1 MLEAIRQAAQ
11 TTVAKIILV
20 LITIPF
26 AFWGVESYI
35 RTNPAAD
42 AVATVEG
49 ASITQQE
56 FSNAQR
62 NQLERFRQQFGGNID
77 QSIMDTPEMRKNIL
91 DQMIDQRLVTT
102 VTKASGLKVSD
113 AALKEKLSAEA
124 SLQDNGKFSVARY
137 ENFLK
142 NQNMSATNFEN
153 VLRQDLERAQ
163 FTESVVN
170 TSIVSKKS
178 VQQYLEATEQQR
190 EVAVVNLTQDQYASK
205 VVITPE
211 RIKTYYEEKKVE
223 FTIPEQVKFEYVE
236 LSVDSVAS
244 QTTLTPEEIQKAYDG
259 KKESYT
265 TKEERKASHI
275 LISVTPSSKDAEK
288 VAAKAKADSLYA
300 EVKKTPAKF
309 AELAK
314 ANSQDPGSAPSGGDL
329 GFFGR
334 GSMVR
339 PFEDAVF
346 GAAVGDIMPPVLSDF
361 GYHII
366 TLTDLKAQKVKSLAE
381 ATPEIEGELKKSK
394 AQTAFAASAEKFRDL
409 VFEKPSSLK
418 DAADAV
424 KLTPKQTQFFSKQA
438 AIPPFNNPKV
448 AAAVF
453 TDDVLKNKR
462 NSEAVEFSPGNL
474 ISARVVETK
483 PAIVRPF
490 EEVQKSIADRLQRE
504 EAVKLAKADGEAK
517 LKALREGKTGEV
529 TFPAVLA
536 VSRNNAGGLAPN
548 VIAEAMRANPKALPA
563 YVGVDNPG
571 AGYSLVLVSKVIPP
585 AAPDEAKAKSQRDRF
600 AQSISQAEL
609 ASTLLAVRAKSD
621 VTVNKGALDKKRDA
635 PDVK

>member
-1 MLEAIRQAAQ
+1 MLEAIRVAAQ
-11 TTVAKIILV
+11 TTAAKIILT

-35 RTNPAAD
+35 RGNPSAD

-49 ASITQQE
+49 NKITQQE
-56 FSNAQR
+56 FTNAQR

-77 QSIMDTPEMRKNIL
+77 QSIMETPEMRKNIL
-91 DQMIDQRLVTT
+91 DQMIDQRLVST
-102 VTKASGLKVSD
+102 VTKSSGLMVSD
-113 AALKEKLSAEA
+113 AALIEKLKSEA
-124 SLQDNGKFSVARY
+124 SLQDGGKFSATRY

-142 NQNMSATNFEN
+142 NQGLSAANFESM
-153 VLRQDLERAQ
+153 LRQDLERSQ
-163 FTESVVN
+163 FTESVIN
-170 TSIVSKKS
+170 TSIVGKKS

-190 EVAVVNLTQDQYASK
+190 EIAVVNLTLDQYMAK
-205 VVITPE
+205 VAITPE

-223 FTIPEQVKFEYVE
+223 FTIPEQVKLEYLEV
-236 LSVDSVAS
+236 SVDAVAS
-244 QTTLTPEEIQKAYDG
+244 QTQLTAEEIQKAYEG
-259 KKESYT
+259 KKDSYT

-275 LISVTPSSKDAEK
+275 LISVTPTSKDADK
-288 VAAKAKADSLYA
+288 AAAKAKADALYA
-300 EVKKTPAKF
+300 EVKKAPAKF

-334 GSMVR
+334 GAMVK
-339 PFEDAVF
+339 PFEAAVF

-366 TLTDLKAQKVKSLAE
+366 TLTGLKPQKIKTLAE
-381 ATPEIEGELKKSK
+381 ATPEIEGELKKTK
-394 AQTAFAASAEKFRDL
+394 AQAAFAASAEKFKDL

-424 KLTPKQTQFFSKQA
+424 KLTPRQTQFFSKA
-438 AIPPFNNPKV
+438 AATPPFNNPKV
-448 AAAVF
+448 IAAVF

-474 ISARVVETK
+474 ISARLLETK

-490 EEVQKSIADRLQRE
+490 EEVQKIIADRLQRE

-536 VSRNNAGGLAPN
+536 VSRNNPAGLPPS
-548 VIAEAMRANPKALPA
+548 VITEAMRANPKALPA

-600 AQSISQAEL
+600 AQSISQQEL

-621 VTVNKGALDKKRDA
+621 VSVNKGALDKKPDA
-635 PDVK
+635 PEVK

>member
-1 MLEAIRQAAQ
+1 MLEAIRVAAQ
-11 TTVAKIILV
+11 TTAAKIILT

-35 RTNPAAD
+35 RGNPSAD

-49 ASITQQE
+49 NKITQQE
-56 FSNAQR
+56 FTNAQR

-77 QSIMDTPEMRKNIL
+77 QSIMETPEMRKNIL
-91 DQMIDQRLVTT
+91 DQMIDQRLVST
-102 VTKASGLKVSD
+102 VTKSSGLMVSD
-113 AALKEKLSAEA
+113 AALVEKLKSEA
-124 SLQDNGKFSVARY
+124 SLQDGGKFSATRY

-142 NQNMSATNFEN
+142 NQGLSATNFEN
-153 VLRQDLERAQ
+153 MLRQDLERSQ

-170 TSIVSKKS
+170 TSIVGKKS

-190 EVAVVNLTQDQYASK
+190 EIAVVNLTLDQYMAK
-205 VVITPE
+205 VAITPE
-211 RIKTYYEEKKVE
+211 RVKTYYEEKKVE
-223 FTIPEQVKFEYVE
+223 FTIPEQVKLEYLEV
-236 LSVDSVAS
+236 SVDAVAS
-244 QTTLTPEEIQKAYDG
+244 QTQLTAEEIQKAYEG
-259 KKESYT
+259 KKDSYT

-275 LISVTPSSKDAEK
+275 LISVTPKSSDADK
-288 VAAKAKADSLYA
+288 ATAKAKADALYA
-300 EVKKTPAKF
+300 EVKKAPAKF

-314 ANSQDPGSAPSGGDL
+314 ANSQDPGSGASGGDL

-334 GSMVR
+334 GSMVK
-339 PFEDAVF
+339 PFEEAVF

-366 TLTDLKAQKVKSLAE
+366 TLTGLKPQKVKTLAE

-394 AQTAFAASAEKFRDL
+394 AQAAFASAAEKFKDL

-424 KLTPKQTQFFSKQA
+424 KLTPRQTQFFSKA
-438 AIPPFNNPKV
+438 AATPPFNNPKV
-448 AAAVF
+448 IAAVF

-474 ISARVVETK
+474 ISARLLESK

-490 EEVQKSIADRLQRE
+490 EEVQKIIADRLQRE

-517 LKALREGKTGEV
+517 LKALREGKTAEV

-536 VSRNNAGGLAPN
+536 VSRNNPAGLPPS
-548 VIAEAMRANPKALPA
+548 VITEAMRANSKALPA

-600 AQSISQAEL
+600 AQSISQQEL

-621 VTVNKGALDKKRDA
+621 VSVNKGALDKKPDA
-635 PDVK
+635 PEVK

>member
-11 TTVAKIILV
+11 TTAAKIILT

-35 RTNPAAD
+35 RTNPGGD

-49 ASITQQE
+49 TKITQQE
-56 FSNAQR
+56 FTNAQR
-62 NQLERFRQQFGGNID
+62 SQLERFRQQFGGNID
-77 QSIMDTPEMRKNIL
+77 QSIMETPEMRKNIL
-91 DQMIDQRLVTT
+91 DQMIDQRLVAT
-102 VTKASGLKVSD
+102 VTKASGLMVSD
-113 AALKEKLSAEA
+113 AALVDRLKAETA
-124 SLQDNGKFSVARY
+124 LQDDGKFSPVRY

-142 NQNMSATNFEN
+142 NQGTTATNFEN
-153 VLRQDLERAQ
+153 LMRQDIERIQ
-163 FTESVVN
+163 FTDSVMS
-170 TSIVSKKS
+170 TSIVGKKS
-178 VQQYLEATEQQR
+178 VQQYVEATEQQR
-190 EVAVVNLTQDQYASK
+190 EIAVVNLTQDQYAAK

-223 FTIPEQVKFEYVE
+223 FTIPEQVKFEYIEV
-236 LSVDSVAS
+236 SVDAVAS
-244 QTTLTPEEIQKAYDG
+244 QTQLTAEEILKAYES
-259 KKESYT
+259 KKASYT

-275 LISVTPSSKDAEK
+275 LISVTPTSKDADK
-288 VAAKAKADSLYA
+288 AAAKAKADALYA
-300 EVKKTPAKF
+300 DAKKTPSKF

-314 ANSQDPGSAPSGGDL
+314 GNSQDPGSAPSGGDL
-329 GFFGR
+329 GFFSR
-334 GSMVR
+334 GSMVK

-366 TLTDLKAQKVKSLAE
+366 TLTGLKPQKVKSLAE

-394 AQTAFAASAEKFRDL
+394 AQATFAAAAEKFKDL

-424 KLTPKQTQFFSKQA
+424 KLAPKQTQFFSKQA
-438 AIPPFNNPKV
+438 AMPPFNNPKV
-448 AAAVF
+448 TAAVF

-474 ISARVVETK
+474 ISARLLETK

-490 EEVQKSIADRLQRE
+490 EEVQKGIADKLQRE

-529 TFPAVLA
+529 TFPAALA
-536 VSRNNAGGLAPN
+536 VSRNSAGGLAPN
-548 VIAEAMRANPKALPA
+548 VINEAMRANPKALPA

-571 AGYSLVLVSKVIPP
+571 VGYSLVLVSKVIPP
-585 AAPDEAKAKSQRDRF
+585 TAPDEAKAKSQRDRF
-600 AQSISQAEL
+600 AQSISQQEL

-621 VTVNKGALDKKRDA
+621 VTVNKGALDKKPDA